1 MRPSSDPTAIADPL
15 AAAPTR
21 TLTIVSD
28 AICPW
33 CYVLKRRLDRIQRRL
48 PEAARFTL
56 AWKPFQLNP
65 DMPNEGMDRKS
76 YRSAKFG
83 SWEKSLALDAQVKA
97 AAADD
102 IEFHH
107 ERMTRT
113 PNTFAAH
120 RLVWWAGQRGL
131 QNETVE
137 AIFEGY
143 FVLGE
148 DIGDPATLA
157 RLAARAGLDRDQAL
171 SFLTSQEGAAEVR
184 AEERAAAALGVRS
197 VPTVRFDEQTLF
209 AGAPQ
214 ADDLER
220 LLIRLGSA

>member
-1 MRPSSDPTAIADPL
+1 MRSASDPTAIAGMP
-15 AAAPTR
+15 AAAPDR
-21 TLTIVSD
+21 TLSIVSD

-33 CYVLKRRLDRIQRRL
+33 CYVLKRRLDRIQQRL
-48 PEAARFTL
+48 PEVARFAL
-56 AWKPFQLNP
+56 SWKPYQLNP
-65 DMPNEGMDRKS
+65 DMPREGMDRKA

-113 PNTFAAH
+113 PNSFNAH

-131 QNETVE
+131 QDETVE

-143 FVLGE
+143 FVLGQ
-148 DIGDPATLA
+148 DIGDTETLA
-157 RLAARAGLDRDQAL
+157 KLAARAGLDRDQAL
-171 SFLTSQEGAAEVR
+171 AFLTSDEGAAEVR
-184 AEERAAAALGVRS
+184 AEELAAGALGVRS
-197 VPTVRFDEQTLF
+197 VPTVRFGEQTLF
-209 AGAPQ
+209 SGAPQ
-214 ADDLER
+214 AGDLER
-220 LLIRLGSA
+220 LLIRLNGQ